1 MVVDILFSILILFI
15 GISGSKKGFLD
26 EISEFIGIGLAIW
39 LAMSFY
45 VDLTI
50 KLHSFININMELTQF
65 FSAIIIFIITIMGI
79 RFITSVLSFLY
90 ENSNIFSV
98 ANQLFGFL
106 FGILK
111 GILLLVVFLW
121 FFDNYISNNIYTML
135 TEESKII
142 SLLNPMKDCI
152 NQSITIPL

>member
-26 EISEFIGIGLAIW
+26 EISEFIGIGLGIW

-121 FFDNYISNNIYTML
+121 FFDNYISNNIYAML

-152 NQSITIPL
+152 NQSITIPS

>member
-39 LAMSFY
+39 LVMSFY

-65 FSAIIIFIITIMGI
+65 FSAIIIFIITIVGV

-135 TEESKII
+135 IEESKII
-142 SLLNPMKDCI
+142 SLLNHMKDFI
-152 NQSITIPL
+152 NK

>member
-39 LAMSFY
+39 LVMSFY

-65 FSAIIIFIITIMGI
+65 FSAIIIFIITIVGV

-111 GILLLVVFLW
+111 GMLLLVVFLW

-135 TEESKII
+135 IEESKII

>member
-15 GISGSKKGFLD
+15 GISGSRKGFLD

-65 FSAIIIFIITIMGI
+65 FSAIIIFIITIVGV
-79 RFITSVLSFLY
+79 RFITSVLSFFY

-135 TEESKII
+135 IEESKII

>member
-50 KLHSFININMELTQF
+50 KLHSFI
-65 FSAIIIFIITIMGI
+65 IT
-79 RFITSVLSFLY
+79 
-90 ENSNIFSV
+90 
-98 ANQLFGFL
+98 
-106 FGILK
+106 
-111 GILLLVVFLW
+111 
-121 FFDNYISNNIYTML
+121 
-135 TEESKII
+135 
-142 SLLNPMKDCI
+142 NP
-152 NQSITIPL
+152 

>member
-26 EISEFIGIGLAIW
+26 EISEFIGIGLGIW

-135 TEESKII
+135 IEESKII